1 MLQREYRKTYL
12 RKSYFSA
19 GVEAKDTY
27 IAWGMFKDCSDDKW
41 ARRNSLR
48 QS

>member
-1 MLQREYRKTYL
+1 MLPREYRKTYL
-12 RKSYFSA
+12 RKSHFSA
-19 GVEAKDTY
+19 GVEATDTY
-27 IAWGMFKDCSDDKW
+27 IAWDMLQDCSDDGW